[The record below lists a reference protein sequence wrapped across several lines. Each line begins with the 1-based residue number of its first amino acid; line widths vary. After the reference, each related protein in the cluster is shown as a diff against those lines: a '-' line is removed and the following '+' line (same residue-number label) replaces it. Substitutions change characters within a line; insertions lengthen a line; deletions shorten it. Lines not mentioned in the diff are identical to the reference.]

1 MEGRGGKAGAALPGA
16 AGGFLLSLRVKSSSV
31 WVSMWEGNTGMELF
45 EAPQGSFTLLPARG
59 GVSGINCGVLSCNP
73 DLKKGIF
80 FFVWEEDGSN
90 QAVLLVENFFRRKR
104 KGQG

>member
-16 AGGFLLSLRVKSSSV
+16 AGGFLLSPRVKSSSV

-45 EAPQGSFTLLPARG
+45 EAPQGGFTLLPARG

-80 FFVWEEDGSN
+80 FCLGGRWQQSGSF
-90 QAVLLVENFFRRKR
+90 AGGEFF
-104 KGQG
+104 